1 MAYPS
6 VYTPYLLPAH
16 TVFEIEEGT
25 RVLTHSSNARHQR
38 RQPRRYQPLSV
49 CQFVHVCFRLAS
61 SVYFSPLSSRLGYG
75 LGLWILSL
83 CEGNRA
89 FISGNSRIPQ
99 KSKIHI
105 STSTKF
111 ALLKAHRYTE
121 TAHWLWEGFSFM
133 HAASHAHC
141 DHLGAQISRGIR
153 GGRGGQ

>member
-1 MAYPS
+1 MRSRKELEYS
-6 VYTPYLLPAH
+6 
-16 TVFEIEEGT
+16 
-25 RVLTHSSNARHQR
+25 LTLRTLDTNAANPVAISR
-38 RQPRRYQPLSV
+38 
-49 CQFVHVCFRLAS
+49 CQFVSLCTCAS
-61 SVYFSPLSSRLGYG
+61 GSPRQSISLRSPSRLGYG

-153 GGRGGQ
+153 GGRGGH